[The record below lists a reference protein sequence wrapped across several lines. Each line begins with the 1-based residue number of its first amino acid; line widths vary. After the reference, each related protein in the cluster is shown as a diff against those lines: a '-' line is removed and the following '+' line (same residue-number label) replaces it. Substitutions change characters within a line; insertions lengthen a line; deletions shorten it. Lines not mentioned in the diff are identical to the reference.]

1 MADALHATKWSFLDG
16 HRRTLRRV
24 GPRLN
29 RTSSFNNA
37 PEVRDVLFS
46 DDIDKSKYSW
56 NSHHQPAHLRIA
68 IAEHTSREMGQFVR
82 SEAAC
87 LLPAERHERVKV
99 SDT

>member
-46 DDIDKSKYSW
+46 DDIEKSKYSR
-56 NSHHQPAHLRIA
+56 NSHHRPAHLRIA
-68 IAEHTSREMGQFVR
+68 IAEHNSWEYGQFDR
-82 SEAAC
+82 SDAAYRC
-87 LLPAERHERVKV
+87 VPLER
-99 SDT
+99 